1 MLCSRQVEEVGN
13 TKSSI
18 HCINRIRIQHRW
30 TEERIRFIVKV
41 FLMCIIQ
48 IFLTIFL
55 QALVQSIEAVREFFS
70 HDSWINYVFSSV
82 SLALTL
88 ALIMIRNLRYLQ
100 PYNYLIL
107 MMITLNMSG
116 VIICMSVAVKQMWV
130 FVSWMAAIIISIFT
144 FLIGVKLRPDI
155 TKIYKLLL
163 IYISIVTSVAGIE
176 FLILHI
182 LKHRQAAANIIGI
195 STQFVVFALRLFG
208 SQMLQGSRHFTFEIQ
223 EYTGNFVS
231 LDVNMLL
238 VCWISHE
245 FCDYSY
251 LIVIGNGVE

>member
-1 MLCSRQVEEVGN
+1 MLCNRQVEEVGN

-18 HCINRIRIQHRW
+18 HCINRIRIQYRW

-55 QALVQSIEAVREFFS
+55 QALVQSITALYHFFLFN
-70 HDSWINYVFSSV
+70 DWIDYIFGSV
-82 SLALTL
+82 SLALTV

-107 MMITLNMSG
+107 MMITLNISG
-116 VIICMSVAVKQMWV
+116 VIICMSVSVRQMWV
-130 FVSWMAAIIISIFT
+130 FVSWMAAIITSIFT
-144 FLIGVKLRPDI
+144 FLIGVKLRPDV

-176 FLILHI
+176 VLILYI
-182 LKHRQAAANIIGI
+182 LGHLQAAQNIIGI

-208 SQMLQGSRHFTFEIQ
+208 SQMLQGTRHFTFEIQ
-223 EYTGNFVS
+223 EYILAILFHWMLTCFSYAGFLMNFAT
-231 LDVNMLL
+231 
-238 VCWISHE
+238 IP
-245 FCDYSY
+245 
-251 LIVIGNGVE
+251 I

>member
-1 MLCSRQVEEVGN
+1 
-13 TKSSI
+13 
-18 HCINRIRIQHRW
+18 
-30 TEERIRFIVKV
+30 
-41 FLMCIIQ
+41 MCIIQ

-55 QALVQSIEAVREFFS
+55 QALVQSIEALRDYFFG
-70 HDSWINYVFSSV
+70 DKWINYVFSSV
-82 SLALTL
+82 SLALTV
-88 ALIMIRNLRYLQ
+88 ALTMIRNLRYLQ

-107 MMITLNMSG
+107 MMI
-116 VIICMSVAVKQMWV
+116 
-130 FVSWMAAIIISIFT
+130 
-144 FLIGVKLRPDI
+144 
-155 TKIYKLLL
+155 
-163 IYISIVTSVAGIE
+163 
-176 FLILHI
+176 
-182 LKHRQAAANIIGI
+182 AAANIIGI

-208 SQMLQGSRHFTFEIQ
+208 SQMLQGTRHFTFEIQ